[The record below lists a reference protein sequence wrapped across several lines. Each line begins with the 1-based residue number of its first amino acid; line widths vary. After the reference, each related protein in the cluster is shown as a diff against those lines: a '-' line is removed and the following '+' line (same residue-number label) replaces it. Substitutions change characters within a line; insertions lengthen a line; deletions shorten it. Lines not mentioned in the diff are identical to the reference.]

1 MLLGIDISTTGA
13 KAILVSLDGKV
24 LGSATNNYPLH
35 TPRPL
40 WSEQHPEDWW
50 NAAQAS
56 IRQMLD
62 ETNIDPE
69 AIQGIGLTGQMHG
82 LVLLDGQDQVLRP
95 AILWNDQRTAA
106 ACEQMTAKIGLSELI
121 RITGNP
127 ALTGFTAPKLL
138 WVHEHE
144 PEVYRRIAHILL
156 PKDYIRFK
164 LSGDRAIDCADASG
178 TSLFD
183 ISQRRWSD
191 EIIEKLEINPK
202 WLPVVYEGTEIT
214 GRVSKKAAQETGL
227 VPDTPIVGGGGD
239 QAAQAVGVGAV
250 QPGILAVTLGTSGVV
265 FAPTGEAFIDPEARV
280 HAMCHS
286 LPPGEGQGW
295 HLMGVM
301 LSAGGSLR
309 WLRDAFAA
317 DKDYTKL
324 IGAVEEISPGS
335 EGLLFLPYL
344 TGERTPHPDPLARGA
359 FTGLTLRHNLAHLT
373 RAVLEGVAFGLR
385 ENLDLLKDVGVKTIH
400 QVRLSGGGAR
410 SPIWRQILADV
421 LGVELATV
429 ETAEGAGYGAALLAG
444 VGAGAWNTVQEACD
458 QAIKINAHIAPI
470 PVNMSQYEPYYQE
483 YQSLYPSLKK
493 SFHALS
499 SITL

>member
-13 KAILVSLDGKV
+13 KAILVSTSGEV
-24 LGSATNNYPLH
+24 LGTATNAYPLH

-40 WSEQHPEDWW
+40 WSEQKPEDWW
-50 NAAQAS
+50 QAAQAS
-56 IRQMLD
+56 IRQVIKK
-62 ETNIDPE
+62 TNIKP
-69 AIQGIGLTGQMHG
+69 ASIHGIGLTGQMHG
-82 LVLLDGQDQVLRP
+82 LVLLDAQDQVLRP

-106 ACEQMTAKIGLSELI
+106 ACEQMTQKIGLSKLI
-121 RITGNP
+121 HITGNP

-138 WVHEHE
+138 WLREHE

-164 LSGDRAIDCADASG
+164 LSGDRATDCADASG
-178 TSLFD
+178 TSLFN
-183 ISQRRWSD
+183 ISERNWSD
-191 EIIEKLEINPK
+191 VITDQLEIDPT
-202 WLPVVYEGTEIT
+202 WLPSVYEGTQIT
-214 GRVSKKAAQETGL
+214 GQVSKEAAQATGL
-227 VPDTPIVGGGGD
+227 TAGIPIVGGGGD

-250 QPGILAVTLGTSGVV
+250 KPGILAVTLGTSGVV
-265 FAPTGEAFIDPEARV
+265 FAPTGEPFIDPQARV

-309 WLRDAFAA
+309 WLRDNFSPGEDYAKLTESA
-317 DKDYTKL
+317 D
-324 IGAVEEISPGS
+324 IIPPGS

-359 FTGLTLRHNLAHLT
+359 FVGLNLRHNLAHLT

-385 ENLDLLKDVGVKTIH
+385 ENLDLLKDVGVETIQ

-421 LGVELATV
+421 LGLELATV
-429 ETAEGAGYGAALLAG
+429 EITEGAGYGAALLAG
-444 VGAGAWNTVQEACD
+444 VGVGVWSTAQEACD
-458 QAIKINAHIAPI
+458 LAINFNAHIAPI
-470 PVNMSQYEPYYQE
+470 PENMEKYFPYYQE
-483 YQSLYPSLKK
+483 YRSLYPSLKK
-493 SFHALS
+493 SFQTLS
-499 SITL
+499 TIAS